1 MRNSFLQRRQK
12 MKKVRRRGFT
22 AVEVLIVVVV
32 LGIIAAIIIPQLIT
46 PGVVVSICNIEGK
59 KGLLYHVRDRYG
71 CKRILFRDIGLD
83 GTLDNIESD
92 GLILDPNTVGWNT
105 WVERFE
111 KEVRPEAV
119 GN

>member
-1 MRNSFLQRRQK
+1 
-12 MKKVRRRGFT
+12 MKERTRKKGFT
-22 AVEVLIVVVV
+22 LVEILMVVVV
-32 LGIIAAIIIPQLIT
+32 LAILAAIIIPQFIT
-46 PGVVVSICNIEGK
+46 PGVVVSIQNIEGK
-59 KGLLYHVRDRYG
+59 KGLLYHVQDRYG

-92 GLILDPNTVGWNT
+92 GLILDPNTVRPRSGLSIGWNT